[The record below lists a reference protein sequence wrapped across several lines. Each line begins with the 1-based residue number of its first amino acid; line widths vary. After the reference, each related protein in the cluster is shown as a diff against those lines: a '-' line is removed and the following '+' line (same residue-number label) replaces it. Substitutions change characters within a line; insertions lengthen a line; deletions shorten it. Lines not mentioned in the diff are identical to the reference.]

1 MRVDQLAVVGFR
13 KERFAHRPLVAHR
26 KFAERRQRRG
36 LRLFGARCGPYDIV
50 GAAARLGVE
59 RPVAVGDQH
68 HLLFEPFGLVD
79 GHDLDRRFALVD
91 AERACGPLLLPPV
104 EEERNV
110 GHAPR
115 READDLF
122 VNGLQI
128 GRFAAPAVESVAH
141 DQLLESLF
149 GRQQADR
156 AQEIGLLRRQL
167 RVERPSQVAVVD
179 GFANRIL
186 LFDRQ
191 AECRRDEA
199 AHGSTADDE
208 RLLRHDVEPV
218 ARIVVAPFEIEQLFG
233 HACAVVASPHEND
246 DLLGTYPSLRL
257 CLQGRCVCDA

>member
-1 MRVDQLAVVGFR
+1 M
-13 KERFAHRPLVAHR
+13 
-26 KFAERRQRRG
+26 
-36 LRLFGARCGPYDIV
+36 
-50 GAAARLGVE
+50 
-59 RPVAVGDQH
+59 
-68 HLLFEPFGLVD
+68 D

-91 AERACGPLLLPPV
+91 AERACGPLLFPPV

-128 GRFAAPAVESVAH
+128 GRFAAPAVEPVAH
-141 DQLLESLF
+141 DQFLESLF

-167 RVERPSQVAVVD
+167 RVELPSQVAVVD

-246 DLLGTYPSLRL
+246 DLLGTEPPVDRLLDPFDQRRIPGEGLDADVPFVAALFAGALCVRRVGFGERTSQLRGERL
-257 CLQGRCVCDA
+257 GDGAFRDTFVERTAQGRAVDLHDSVD